1 MRRTRVDGLVDRG
14 YLYQQNIP
22 NLTILT
28 AAQVGKILLSS
39 DSTPRATGVEFRD
52 SSGVTYTTNAN
63 LEVIVATG
71 AIKTPVILQQS
82 GIGPSD
88 VLSNAGVT
96 QTVNLPVG
104 LNLIDQ
110 TTTTTDWNFQGQNG
124 GGQVITFPR
133 FQDMFS
139 GNDATTMQTILN
151 NDLGSYAQ
159 MAVDAGAFSTAS
171 GLQTI
176 LEIQRDWILNQGV
189 GFSENFDYSFGTST
203 PILTRCCLIA
213 DPGR

>member
-1 MRRTRVDGLVDRG
+1 M
-14 YLYQQNIP
+14 YQQNIP

-28 AAQVGKILLSS
+28 AAQVGKVLLSS
-39 DSTPRATGVEFRD
+39 DSIPHATGVEFRD
-52 SSGVTYTTNAN
+52 SSGTTYTTNAN

-82 GIGPSD
+82 GIGPSN

-110 TTTTTDWNFQGQNG
+110 TTTTTDWNFQGKNG
-124 GGQVITFPR
+124 GGQFITFPR
-133 FQDMFS
+133 FQDMFF
-139 GNDATTMQTILN
+139 GNDETTMQNILN

-203 PILTRCCLIA
+203 PILPRCCVIA
-213 DPGR
+213 DPDR